1 MPAQRL
7 TDTLLLDTQN
17 LQDQKDSSLEAQYLS
32 EVVPMTMPACPY
44 CGSSPLLQSPSGQHL
59 LCVKCNRVLMQ
70 PRIKK
75 PRGKRAKNQ
84 NVPAKAY
91 LKSISEMAHR

>member
-1 MPAQRL
+1 
-7 TDTLLLDTQN
+7 
-17 LQDQKDSSLEAQYLS
+17 
-32 EVVPMTMPACPY
+32 MTMPACPY

-75 PRGKRAKNQ
+75 PRGRRAREKNPTL
-84 NVPAKAY
+84 PAKAFQ
-91 LKSISEMAHR
+91 KSYSEMAHR